1 MERATTVRVLV
12 VDDDAERA
20 TLIADSLR
28 ETGAMIA
35 AVIGVDADL
44 RAAIQSHRP
53 DLLVVDLAAPDPAC
67 LDELMAI
74 NQESPRPVALLIGAE
89 DRPLMARAIRAGLS
103 PYAVDGLSAT
113 LVRSIVNNTVGHFD
127 RHRAVSEALEKSRA
141 TLNDRKLIERAKGLL
156 MTHRDLSEDDAYK
169 TLRKMA
175 MEQNKRLAHVAEAV
189 LNLADLLKR

>member
-12 VDDDAERA
+12 MDDDAERT

-44 RAAIQSHRP
+44 RAAIQAHRP
-53 DLLVVDLAAPDPAC
+53 DFLIVDLAAPDRAC
-67 LDELMAI
+67 MDELMAI
-74 NQESPRPVALLIGAE
+74 NQESPRPVALLIGVE
-89 DRPLMARAIRAGLS
+89 DRPLMARAIRAGVS

-113 LVRSIVNNTVGHFD
+113 LVRSIVDNTVGHFD

-156 MTHRDLSEDDAYK
+156 MTHRDLSEDEAYK

-175 MEQNKRLAHVAEAV
+175 MDQNKRLADVAEAV

>member
-12 VDDDAERA
+12 MDDDAERA

-28 ETGAMIA
+28 ETGAVIA

-53 DLLVVDLAAPDPAC
+53 DVLLVDLAAPDGVW

-74 NQESPRPVALLIGAE
+74 NQESPHPVALLIGAE
-89 DRPLMARAIRAGLS
+89 DRPLMARAIRAGVS

-113 LVRSIVNNTVGHFD
+113 LVRSIVDNTVGHFD

-156 MTHRDLSEDDAYK
+156 MTHRDLSEDEAYK

-175 MEQNKRLAHVAEAV
+175 MDQNKRLADVAEAV

>member
-28 ETGAMIA
+28 ETGAVIA

-44 RAAIQSHRP
+44 RAAIQAHRP
-53 DLLVVDLAAPDPAC
+53 DLLIVDLAAPDRAY
-67 LDELMAI
+67 LDKLMAI

-89 DRPLMARAIRAGLS
+89 DRPLMARAIRAGVS

-113 LVRSIVNNTVGHFD
+113 LVRSIVDNTVGHFD

-156 MTHRDLSEDDAYK
+156 MTHRALSEDDAYK

-175 MEQNKRLAHVAEAV
+175 MDQNKRLADVAEAV